1 MTPKQIALI
10 KIAKK
15 QLGLTDEQYR
25 ALLLWAGKVESAK
38 DLDTAGFERVMEYL
52 TRLGFKSD
60 WNKRT
65 FGNRPGM
72 ASPKQVDLIRELWR
86 QFSEA
91 DDDAALGKWLE
102 RSYKVSSLR
111 FVDAPTA
118 QKAIT
123 GLRAMICRKAGP
135 DSGPATVGLKGKSR
149 RSK

>member
-10 KIAKK
+10 KVAKR
-15 QLGLTDEQYR
+15 QLGLTDDQYR
-25 ALLLWAGKVESAK
+25 ALLLWAGGVESAK
-38 DLDTAGFERVMEYL
+38 DLGATGFERVMGYL

-65 FGNRPGM
+65 FGNRRGM

-86 QFSEA
+86 QFSGA

-102 RSYKVSSLR
+102 LSYGVSSLR
-111 FVDAPTA
+111 FLDALTA

-123 GLRAMICRKAGP
+123 GLRAMTRRKVA
-135 DSGPATVGLKGKSR
+135 
-149 RSK
+149 RSA